1 MSAIEMT
8 KQAMVV
14 QDKTQESTSRAQK
27 ALDETIEIGVNVNT
41 ELKKQGEKLKQ
52 IEEDVERVENNLR
65 RADKQIRIF
74 IR

>member
-14 QDKTQESTSRAQK
+14 QDKTQESTSRAKK